1 MTSNT
6 HNRFRAVA
14 AWLLL
19 VVAIALAW
27 IWSYDKWSLVSW
39 ETPVSNESD
48 ARFTAGWANAYREG
62 VISPLGSKIFPR
74 LGAPYEGNWND
85 YPMSDDLLFASIGY
99 MARIIGLGAALNLC
113 TLIVII
119 MNGCAFYGATR
130 ILKYDRLLSLTLA
143 FAYALPAFAY
153 NQNLQHITVLACW
166 AFPLI
171 LVLIVKAFQAGKTYP
186 VGRKHFFIACLVGL
200 LCGMTFVYNSWMAA
214 QLVVLAALVALVRK
228 EKSAA
233 KLLCLGA
240 VAIFAGTLLVN
251 LDTAFYWLQ
260 HGTPKDSFF
269 RPLFDGERE
278 AIRLP
283 GLFFPAEHNIQ
294 AIVNWTQKHFYKAE
308 FPLGEDA
315 STYLGIIGI
324 AGLLAMCGVTFWNL
338 WKKRPLRPHLF
349 FWQTL
354 WVFAYSIAGG
364 VNLLLFIAGFN
375 FFRATN
381 RYSIVILALVLL
393 FLARLL
399 TRAHL
404 GRWRIPLA
412 VAIFGVILVDQIRPA
427 ITAREIQDAHNLIIA
442 HESYFPA
449 LEKALPPGAMVFEM
463 PVTQFPENPLPHAGK
478 WRDYEGLIP
487 YIYTKDLRFSYGSNK
502 GRGQEMWQFALM
514 QQPVDKIV
522 QSLSQY
528 GFAAIL
534 IDTRF
539 FEKNVQSLINTLRL
553 QPGVEIVNI
562 AHPYYVAMRLPPL
575 PPGVSRATPP
585 PFARLGTGFHGWEK
599 DGSGNVFSWAQQ
611 SSRLMLTNFLPT
623 PLDVEISLQMVTL
636 RPQTITITTPSGD
649 FSVEAKA
656 GVYNPVSLKCTLR
669 PGVNTFKF
677 ASALPA
683 EPLNKLLPSN
693 TDTRPVSAGIWNFSA
708 TSTGFLVD
716 TR

>member
-1 MTSNT
+1 MHTINSRLN
-6 HNRFRAVA
+6 NRFPASGCWA
-14 AWLLL
+14 LLIL
-19 VVAIALAW
+19 AIFLAW
-27 IWSYDKWSLVSW
+27 SWSYDKWSVASW
-39 ETPVSNESD
+39 QTPISDESD
-48 ARFTAGWANAYREG
+48 ARFTAGWTHAYREG
-62 VISPLGSKIFPR
+62 VISPLGSKIIPR

-85 YPMSDDLLFASIGY
+85 FPMSDDFLFATIGY
-99 MARIIGLGAALNLC
+99 MARIIGLGAAMNLAV
-113 TLIVII
+113 LLVVLL
-119 MNGCAFYGATR
+119 NGCAFYGATR
-130 ILKYDRLLSLTLA
+130 ILKYDRLLSLPLA

-171 LVLIVKAFQAGKTYP
+171 LALIVKAFQAGKTYP
-186 VGRKHFFIACLVGL
+186 VERKHFFIACLVGL
-200 LCGMTFVYNSWMAA
+200 LCGMTFVYNSWMVA
-214 QLVVLAALVALVRK
+214 QLVVLAALVALLRK

-240 VAIFAGTLLVN
+240 VAVFAGTLLVN
-251 LDTAFYWLQ
+251 LDTAFFWLQ
-260 HGTPKDSFF
+260 HGTPKDSFY
-269 RPLFDGERE
+269 RPIFDGERE

-338 WKKRPLRPHLF
+338 WRKRPLRPHLF

-381 RYSIVILALVLL
+381 RYSILILALALL

-412 VAIFGVILVDQIRPA
+412 VAIFGVVLVDQVRPA
-427 ITAREIQDAHNLIIA
+427 TTAREIQSRHGLIVAHVD
-442 HESYFPA
+442 YFSA
-449 LEKALPPGAMVFEM
+449 LEKALPKSAMIFLM
-463 PVTQFPENPLPHAGK
+463 PVTQFPEHPLPHAGK

-487 YIYTKDLRFSYGSNK
+487 YIHTKDLRFSYGTTK

-539 FEKNVQSLINTLRL
+539 FEKNAQSIINALRL
-553 QPGVEIVNI
+553 QPSVEIVNI

-575 PPGVSRATPP
+575 LPGAARTTPP

-599 DGSGNVFSWAQQ
+599 DGSGNVFSWAKQ
-611 SSRLMLTNFLPT
+611 SGRLTLTNFLPM
-623 PLDVEISLQMVTL
+623 PLDVEISFQVVTL

-649 FSVEAKA
+649 ISVEARA

-669 PGVNTFKF
+669 PGVNNIKF
-677 ASALPA
+677 TSALPA
-683 EPLNKLLPSN
+683 EPLNKLLSSASA
-693 TDTRPVSAGIWNFSA
+693 DTRPVSAGIWNLSV
-708 TSTGFLVD
+708 TP
-716 TR
+716 R